1 MFVFDKYTKQFG
13 QLFNAHLT
21 NYQNSSKF
29 MTKLKS
35 FFGLFLVSLLFFTAC
50 KKDSITPETV
60 ENNSPENITNIDID
74 AATQTRAMAAAT
86 FANSR
91 NNSNPDSTEMDCGCY
106 DLFDGVDFDASH
118 EEVEAAVDAILETLS
133 EAEIT
138 RLFEPVCTD
147 DGEIYESAC
156 IADCEG
162 ITNYHV
168 CSEEEL
174 DNYFYGDFDCEDL
187 DNLTFPTE
195 IELPDG
201 TTVTVNSE
209 EELFDLI
216 DKWYEENGDDYD
228 DYDEDFE
235 DCFTLVYPI
244 QVQFPGGETIS
255 YANEEDLYTGI
266 DAWYDLNPE
275 SEDDPMP
282 VYPFDVLLEDG
293 TTQTVSNE
301 MEEEALWE
309 TCYGDIDFDIC
320 FDLNFPITL
329 VYPDSN
335 TVAVNSEEELFTTIE
350 AYYEANEAT
359 EEDIDIQFPISITL
373 TDGTVQAINNEDEL
387 EAALEACFDD
397 LGTGKIGQTSR
408 KSALSAKRVIKGAV
422 LRGQATN

>member
-1 MFVFDKYTKQFG
+1 M
-13 QLFNAHLT
+13 T
-21 NYQNSSKF
+21 N
-29 MTKLKS
+29 LKKI
-35 FFGLFLVSLLFFTAC
+35 FGLFLVSLLFFTSC
-50 KKDSITPETV
+50 KKDNITPEIA
-60 ENNSPENITNIDID
+60 ENNSPENITNIAID

-86 FANSR
+86 IANSR
-91 NNSNPDSTEMDCGCY
+91 NDEENPDTTFNDCGCY
-106 DLFDGVDFDASH
+106 DLFDAIDFDAPH
-118 EEVEAAVDAILETLS
+118 EEVEAAVEALLETLS
-133 EAEIT
+133 EAEIS

-162 ITNYHV
+162 VTNYHI
-168 CSEEEL
+168 CSDEEL
-174 DNYFYGDFDCEDL
+174 DNYFFGGFDCNDL

-209 EELFDLI
+209 EELFDII
-216 DKWYEENGDDYD
+216 DKWYAENGGDYGD
-228 DYDEDFE
+228 EGEWGDEDYDEDFE

-244 QVQFPGGETIS
+244 QIQFPGEETIS

-266 DAWYDLNPE
+266 EAWYDANPE
-275 SEDDPMP
+275 SVDDPAP
-282 VYPFDVLLEDG
+282 VYPFEVLLEDG

-320 FDLNFPITL
+320 FELNFPITL
-329 VYPDSN
+329 IYPDSN
-335 TVAVNSEEELFTTIE
+335 TVAVNSENELFTTIE
-350 AYYEANEAT
+350 AYYETNEYS
-359 EEDIDIQFPISITL
+359 EEDIDVQFPISITL
-373 TDGTVQAINNEDEL
+373 SDGTVQSINNEAEL
-387 EAALEACFDD
+387 ETAFEACFDN

-422 LRGQATN
+422 LSGQITN

>member
-1 MFVFDKYTKQFG
+1 M
-13 QLFNAHLT
+13 T
-21 NYQNSSKF
+21 NLRNF
-29 MTKLKS
+29 I
-35 FFGLFLVSLLFFTAC
+35 GLFFVSILFFTAC
-50 KKDSITPETV
+50 KKDSITPDTA
-60 ENNSPENITNIDID
+60 ENTSPENITNTAIN

-91 NNSNPDSTEMDCGCY
+91 DNSNPDTTFNDCGCY

-118 EEVEAAVDAILETLS
+118 EEVEAAVDAILEGLS

-162 ITNYHV
+162 ISNYHV

-174 DNYFYGDFDCEDL
+174 DDYFYGDFDCDDL

-216 DKWYEENGDDYD
+216 DKWYEENDDYGD
-228 DYDEDFE
+228 WDEDYDHDFE

-244 QVQFPGGETIS
+244 QIQFPGGETIS
-255 YANEEDLYTGI
+255 YANVEDLYTGI
-266 DAWYDLNPE
+266 DAWYDANPE
-275 SEDDPMP
+275 SDDDPLP
-282 VYPFDVLLEDG
+282 VYPFDVILPDG
-293 TTQTVSNE
+293 TTQTVSSE
-301 MEEEALWE
+301 MEEESLWE
-309 TCYGDIDFDIC
+309 ACYGDIDFDIC
-320 FDLNFPITL
+320 FDINFPVTL
-329 VYPDSN
+329 VYPDSS
-335 TVAVNSEEELFTTIE
+335 TVDVNSEEELWTTIE
-350 AYYEANEAT
+350 AYYEANEDS
-359 EEDIDIQFPISITL
+359 EEDIDVQYPVNITL
-373 TDGTVQAINNEDEL
+373 SDGAVQTINNEEEL
-387 EAALEACFDD
+387 DAALEACFDSN
-397 LGTGKIGQTSR
+397 GTGKVGKTSK

-422 LRGQATN
+422 LSGRVTH